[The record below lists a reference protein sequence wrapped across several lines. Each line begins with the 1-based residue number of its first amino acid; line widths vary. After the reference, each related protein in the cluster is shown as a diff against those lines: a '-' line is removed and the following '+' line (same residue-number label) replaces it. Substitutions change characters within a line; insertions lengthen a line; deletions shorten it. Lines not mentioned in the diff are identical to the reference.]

1 MPDSRDFL
9 KKFLSESSLKD
20 AVDDIR
26 TMERISEEIRLPLAG
41 VTSQPARIDI
51 EALRP
56 PRIPTPQE
64 ANSYQSSEAIVES
77 MAATVAHWRKELDVA
92 ANESS
97 KKYQPTVI
105 GFLPNGQ
112 IVQVRQMTAESFHCV
127 RIEGT
132 LGFDGPVCMFLA
144 HQASIQLLCTTVEIT
159 EEKPKRTI
167 GFVTNEKQQD
177 L

>member
-1 MPDSRDFL
+1 MSDSQDFL
-9 KKFLSESSLKD
+9 KKFLTQSPLKD
-20 AVDDIR
+20 AVDNIKA
-26 TMERISEEIRLPLAG
+26 MERISAEFSSPIAG
-41 VTSQPARIDI
+41 VVSQPARIDI
-51 EALRP
+51 DAFRS
-56 PRIPTPQE
+56 PRIPTLQE

-77 MAATVAHWRKELDVA
+77 MAETVALWREELNNATD
-92 ANESS
+92 ESS
-97 KKYQPTVI
+97 RKYQPTVI
-105 GFLPNGQ
+105 ALLSNGQ
-112 IVQVRQMTAESFHCV
+112 IVQVQRMTAESFHCV

-132 LGFDGPVCMFLA
+132 LGFDGTVCMFLA